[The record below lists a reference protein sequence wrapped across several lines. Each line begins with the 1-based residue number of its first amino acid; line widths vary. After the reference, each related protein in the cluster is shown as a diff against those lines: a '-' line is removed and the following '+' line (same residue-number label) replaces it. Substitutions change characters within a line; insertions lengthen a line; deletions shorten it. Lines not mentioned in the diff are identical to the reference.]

1 MRRSLEGLL
10 LEAAGTPH
18 ESIEDV
24 MSWSGSL
31 ALDRRDPLRKYRE
44 AFAIPLSGAIA
55 PDTDRG
61 GDAHGADGAMPENG
75 AVAAVAGGGEA
86 VYLCGN
92 SLGLQPRRARER
104 VLQHLE
110 QWSQLGV
117 VGHFQGGEPWM
128 PIEDR
133 AIDAGGAD
141 IVGALPVEVVYM
153 NTLTVNLHLMM
164 IAFYQPTSQRYR
176 ILMEADAF
184 PSDRYAVTSH
194 VACRGLD
201 PDDALVFL
209 RPAAGSSGHYRIE
222 DIEACIR
229 EHASDVALILLP
241 GVHYL
246 TGQVLPMEHIVRAA
260 RAASPDVRVGFDLA
274 HAVGNVPLR
283 LHDWGPDFACWCSYK
298 YLNGGPGAVAGC
310 FVHERHAHR
319 TGADGVPRFSGWWAN
334 RRESRFRMLPVQEL
348 AAGAVGFQLSNPP
361 VLSLMPVIAS
371 LELIRDAG
379 GMQAL
384 RRKSVLLT
392 GYLELLLRRRLAD
405 QLRVLTPSDRDE
417 RGCQLSL
424 QLTGV
429 LALAEV
435 HTRLLRHGVVCD
447 VREPDVL
454 RVAPV
459 PLYNTFADAHRFCDV
474 LEAVLV
480 ALRAPDAKK

>member
-10 LEAAGTPH
+10 LEAAGAPH

-92 SLGLQPRRARER
+92 SLGRC
-104 VLQHLE
+104 
-110 QWSQLGV
+110 
-117 VGHFQGGEPWM
+117 
-128 PIEDR
+128 
-133 AIDAGGAD
+133 
-141 IVGALPVEVVYM
+141 GALPGWR
-153 NTLTVNLHLMM
+153 TVDAHRG
-164 IAFYQPTSQRYR
+164 PRYR
-176 ILMEADAF
+176 RGRCGHRRRASRRGGVHEHLDGELAPHDDRFLPADQSAI
-184 PSDRYAVTSH
+184 PYSH
-194 VACRGLD
+194 GGGRLPLGSICGDIACGVPRPRPGRR
-201 PDDALVFL
+201 PGV
-209 RPAAGSSGHYRIE
+209 PAAGSRQQWSLSDRGHRGLHSR
-222 DIEACIR
+222 ACQR
-229 EHASDVALILLP
+229 RGLILLP